1 MEKTHIIQTES
12 GDIKL
17 STGKIATLSA
27 GAVMVQ
33 KGGTVILATAD
44 VASQPTPGDMVP
56 LTVEYLERYYATGVL
71 SGSRFKKREGNPS
84 DAAITVARE
93 IDHTI
98 RTLFPK
104 DFRNAVNVLITVMA
118 NDGVNNPEELTVLGA
133 SSALMISGIPF
144 AGPVASVVVAVNQD
158 QSLTI
163 NPKLDPVHDHTKDL
177 LGEFVIG
184 GNSTKILNMEGWGK
198 ELSNDVMDL
207 VVDKG
212 LIEVAKLCAA
222 QQEFIQQ
229 NAKPVISYEKSELP
243 EELVNALYTTERELI
258 EKYIYGLDKKE
269 RGNAK
274 TQELMPQLE
283 TRYVNEVTGYTQAQL
298 KEAYEYVA
306 KKIMR
311 DGILNQNKRFSN
323 RTMHEIRP
331 LSAEVDVLPTV
342 HGSALFNRG
351 LTQSLSIVTLGSTAK
366 SKGFN
371 DMNDEDTMEPF
382 MHHYNF
388 PPFSTGEAG
397 RVRYRPGRREIGHG
411 AIGYNALKNMV
422 PNQEEFPYT
431 IRVVSEITTSNG
443 STSMAATCAS
453 SMALMAA
460 GVPLKAA
467 VGGIGVGLITKD
479 EEQTDYRLLLDIE
492 GVEDFYGDM
501 DFKVTGTRAGMTAV
515 QFETKL
521 KGVKP
526 EIIKEA
532 FRLSTTGRMQVL
544 DVMDSAI
551 AAPRADL
558 SPTAPRVEVVAIPQ
572 DKIGEIIGPSGKV
585 IKAMI
590 AAAQALA
597 AGSVE
602 IDINDDGR
610 ATVTTANPLQR
621 DFILNQIEMI
631 IEGPKLGEIYQ
642 GPVKSITEF
651 GAFVEI
657 APGVEGL
664 LHISEIS
671 NDRVERV
678 EDVLQVGQVVEVK
691 MIDKKPGRYSLSIKH
706 LHTDMA
712 DIPRKEDR
720 PRDSRG
726 GDRGGFNRGGDRFD
740 RDRGPRQ
747 DRGGDR
753 GGYNRG
759 DRGDR
764 SDRSER
770 GNDNQ
775 GYRQD
780 RGFRQE

>member
-1 MEKTHIIQTES
+1 MEKTHIIKTS
-12 GDIKL
+12 TGDITL

-44 VASQPTPGDMVP
+44 VAQTAVMGGDMIP

-84 DAAITVARE
+84 DSAITVARQ

-104 DFRNAVNVLITVMA
+104 DFRNAVNLLITVMA
-118 NDGVNNPEELTVLGA
+118 NDGINNPEDLTVLGA
-133 SSALMISGIPF
+133 SAALMISGIPF
-144 AGPVASVVVAVNQD
+144 AGPVASAVVAVNAD
-158 QSLTI
+158 LTLTI
-163 NPKLDPVHDHTKDL
+163 NPKLDPVHDHTEKL
-177 LGEFVIG
+177 LGEFIVG
-184 GNSTKILNMEGWGK
+184 GNTGKLLNMEGWGK
-198 ELSNDVMDL
+198 ELTNETMDEVLDV
-207 VVDKG
+207 G
-212 LIEVAKLCAA
+212 LAEVTTLCAA
-222 QQEFIQQ
+222 QMEFIQAV
-229 NAKPVISYEKSELP
+229 AKPVMSYPKDELP
-243 EELVNALYTTERELI
+243 EALVTGMYTTDRTLI
-258 EKYIYGLDKKE
+258 EKYIYGSDKTE

-274 TQELMPQLE
+274 TTELMPQLE
-283 TRYVNEVTGYTQAQL
+283 AKYVTAETGFSKTQLEDAFD
-298 KEAYEYVA
+298 YVS

-311 DGILNQNKRFSN
+311 DGIMSQNKRFSN
-323 RTMHEIRP
+323 RAMTEIRP
-331 LSAEVDVLPTV
+331 LAASVDTLPTV

-351 LTQSLSIVTLGSTAK
+351 LTQSLSIVTLGSTGK

-422 PNQEEFPYT
+422 PNQAEFPYT
-431 IRVVSEITTSNG
+431 IRVVSEIMTSNG

-467 VGGIGVGLITKD
+467 VGGIGVGLITSDTD
-479 EEQTDYRLLLDIE
+479 EQNYKLLLDIE
-492 GVEDFYGDM
+492 GVEDFFGDM
-501 DFKVTGTRAGMTAV
+501 DFKVTGTRTGMTAV

-521 KGVKP
+521 QGVRP
-526 EIIKEA
+526 EIIKES
-532 FRLSTTGRMQVL
+532 FRLSTQGRMQVL
-544 DVMDSAI
+544 DVMDAAI
-551 AAPRADL
+551 ATPRAEL
-558 SPTAPRVEVVAIPQ
+558 SENAPRVEIITIPQ

-597 AGSVE
+597 TGSAE
-602 IDINDDGR
+602 IDINDDGYV
-610 ATVTTANPLQR
+610 TVTTASHLQR
-621 DFILNQIEMI
+621 DFIVNQIEMI
-631 IEGPKLGEIYQ
+631 IEGPKLGEIYT

-651 GAFVEI
+651 GAFIEI
-657 APGVEGL
+657 APGIEGL

-671 NDRVERV
+671 NERVERV
-678 EDVLQVGQVVEVK
+678 EDVLQVGQIVEVK

-712 DIPRKEDR
+712 DIPRKEPR
-720 PRDSRG
+720 EGGRDSRGGDRGGFRGGDRG
-726 GDRGGFNRGGDRFD
+726 GDRGGFNRGGDR
-740 RDRGPRQ
+740 GPRPGFNQ
-747 DRGGDR
+747 DQGGDR
-753 GGYNRG
+753 AGFNP
-759 DRGDR
+759 
-764 SDRSER
+764 
-770 GNDNQ
+770 
-775 GYRQD
+775 D